1 MLYNA
6 VNLVERGLIASPAH
20 VQFVM
25 GVPNAMPVKRSVLEF
40 LIKELQEVMPEATWT
55 AAAIGKHQLT
65 MNEWAL
71 ELGGHV
77 RTGLEDNVRFDKSR
91 VANSNAEL
99 VERVAELVVSKGR
112 TVASATEARKLLS
125 L

>member
-1 MLYNA
+1 
-6 VNLVERGLIASPAH
+6 
-20 VQFVM
+20 
-25 GVPNAMPVKRSVLEF
+25 
-40 LIKELQEVMPEATWT
+40 
-55 AAAIGKHQLT
+55 

-99 VERVAELVVSKGR
+99 VERVAQLVVSKGR